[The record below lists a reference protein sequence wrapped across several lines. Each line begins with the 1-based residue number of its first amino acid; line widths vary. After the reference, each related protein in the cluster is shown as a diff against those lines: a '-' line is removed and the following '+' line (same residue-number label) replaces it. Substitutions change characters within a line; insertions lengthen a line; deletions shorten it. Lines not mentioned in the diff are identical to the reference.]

1 MMVAIPVNVG
11 NVAIQSALQWSFVFL
26 LLVNLRKTT
35 GMNYLEDSELAF
47 PEIKPFCHDSSTP
60 FGVTPHHV
68 NTINAHIFH
77 TQFDKFIRSVP
88 RWGMTIRQIKHIHHH
103 PSPQKYP
110 QGGGLDVGSSNGG
123 SWRLIRPQTFLKS
136 PDGLTSTTRA
146 LGAPVF
152 FPWRAFAFSALAG
165 ETATR
170 LKSAMHWTL
179 TDCFSCW
186 SYCLDWGW
194 CQLHN
199 LDHIFVMQN
208 MVFATHLSQ
217 GDVKQWNC
225 SSHNCYHCSMWFV
238 FLTRHLELQP
248 SIPSSWLKWQPTS
261 TYHLS
266 VNPGLVWDYDKEHEF
281 CGLCPSHSK
290 TKWST
295 IPVDACWLI
304 LDQPDCNTLQQPGL
318 GRLLHAAAPHKG
330 VLEVFQQGFWVN
342 MRYFESGGTGRNNSH
357 AQIDDNWIQ
366 DSV

>member
-1 MMVAIPVNVG
+1 MELCLPSSCQPKEDYRDELFRRLGTCISWNKTVLPG
-11 NVAIQSALQWSFVFL
+11 FLYTIQCTNLQHTSWQVYTISASM
-26 LLVNLRKTT
+26 RYDHTT
-35 GMNYLEDSELAF
+35 NQTHPSPLD
-47 PEIKPFCHDSSTP
+47 
-60 FGVTPHHV
+60 
-68 NTINAHIFH
+68 
-77 TQFDKFIRSVP
+77 
-88 RWGMTIRQIKHIHHH
+88 H

-110 QGGGLDVGSSNGG
+110 QGGSLDVGSSDGG

-186 SYCLDWGW
+186 SCCLDWGW

-295 IPVDACWLI
+295 IPVDPCWLI